1 MQNQLL
7 PSPLSYVRIPQRIAL
22 SDSWCWHLVRI
33 TTWRTSSFCGPLSPK
48 SLWSVSEWDEINAPD
63 CAETMS
69 EHWVACLWQRPAQ
82 PFSFIDH
89 GACPW
94 QPIVMLFEKMCHFN
108 VFLFPGILN
117 KFRWNL
123 SKRRLSLTAQSKPRL
138 VSLWKAVWQK
148 ALWTA
153 SCVAKTRLCS
163 KTCHWRPFWICIA
176 SVCAYVKSTMQV
188 DFKHQGELKLPPNN
202 PKKGNVSL

>member
-108 VFLFPGILN
+108 VFFFPGILN
-117 KFRWNL
+117 RPRW
-123 SKRRLSLTAQSKPRL
+123 RLS
-138 VSLWKAVWQK
+138 
-148 ALWTA
+148 
-153 SCVAKTRLCS
+153 
-163 KTCHWRPFWICIA
+163 
-176 SVCAYVKSTMQV
+176 
-188 DFKHQGELKLPPNN
+188 ELKLFVVCQLNHGCN
-202 PKKGNVSL
+202 TGSLSGCSLWNGFCLSSSCLSQASTERWWTFAIDTSTASRDSHCRLWTWHLSIAMMFGARVNGFSG